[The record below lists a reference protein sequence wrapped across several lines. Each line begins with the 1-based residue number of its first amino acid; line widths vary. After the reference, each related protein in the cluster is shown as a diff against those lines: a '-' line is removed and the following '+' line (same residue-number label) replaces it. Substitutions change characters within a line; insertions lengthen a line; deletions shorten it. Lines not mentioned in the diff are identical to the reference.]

1 MESFSFQTYCL
12 NAQVA
17 DSACAATAYLSGIKA
32 NVFTQ
37 GVNGQVLKGDCKSAK
52 DHRNHVYSLLRW
64 AQLAGKST
72 GIVTN
77 TRVTHATP
85 GAAYAHNANR
95 LFESDHDI
103 HELGGDVNACVDVAR
118 QLIESETG
126 KNLNVIMGGG
136 AIKLLP
142 NTVVDGFGHRG
153 ERHDGRNLV
162 NEWISGKAKHGDSWS
177 YVTNRR
183 HLQKVNYAKVNNLM
197 GIFAT
202 NHMAYHSDNDHSVEP
217 TLSEMTEMAMNVLS
231 TNANGYVLFVESGLI
246 DYANHATMAQKAV
259 IETLMLSET
268 VKMADQRTNESDT
281 LIIVTADHSHTMT
294 MAGYPSRGQN
304 ILGTMKTLNEG
315 VKPLGKW
322 AQLASILEKHSS

>member
-1 MESFSFQTYCL
+1 MKIKEIPQPHPSSFQTYCL
-12 NAQVA
+12 NGQVA
-17 DSACAATAYLSGIKA
+17 DSACSATAYLSGVKA

-37 GVNGQVLKGDCKSAK
+37 GVNGQVVKDDCEAVK
-52 DHRNHVYSLLRW
+52 DQRNHVYSLLRW

-77 TRVTHATP
+77 TRITHATP

-103 HELGGDVNACVDVAR
+103 HELGADSNACVDVAR
-118 QLIESETG
+118 QLVESETG

-142 NTVVDGFGHRG
+142 NTTFDSFGKRG
-153 ERHDGRNLV
+153 ERRDGRNII
-162 NEWISGKAKHGDSWS
+162 NEWISDKSKHGDTWS

-183 HLQKVNYAKVNNLM
+183 NLLKVNYPRVKNLL

-202 NHMAYHSDNDHSVEP
+202 DHMAFHSDADHSVEP
-217 TLSEMTEMAMNVLS
+217 TLIEMTGMAMNILS
-231 TNANGYVLFVESGLI
+231 SSSNGYVLFVEGGLI

-259 IETLMLSET
+259 VETLVFSET

-294 MAGYPSRGQN
+294 IAGYPDRGQN

-315 VKPLGKW
+315 VKPLGKR
-322 AQLASILEKHSS
+322 I